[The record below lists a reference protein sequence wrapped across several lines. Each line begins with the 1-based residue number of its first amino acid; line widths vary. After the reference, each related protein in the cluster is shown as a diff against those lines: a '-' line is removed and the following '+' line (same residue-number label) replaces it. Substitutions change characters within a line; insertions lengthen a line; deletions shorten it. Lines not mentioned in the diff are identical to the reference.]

1 MHQNNLAELE
11 LQASTT
17 NPKEIIKQAVRSI
30 FVSPQ
35 ISTDVIGTESQSIIN
50 SNIDNPKPLDPAS
63 FPDQPRNGLSQLPA
77 TIANTLHLCKG
88 YNIKV
93 QYDVIRKK
101 LYIIIPGTLGTPDNS
116 DNVRMARIFSLANL
130 NGLPIGQLPSF
141 IEVIGDMHQRN
152 PVADWIKSKPW
163 DNTSRLKEFFATLT

>member
-93 QYDVIRKK
+93 
-101 LYIIIPGTLGTPDNS
+101 
-116 DNVRMARIFSLANL
+116 
-130 NGLPIGQLPSF
+130 
-141 IEVIGDMHQRN
+141 
-152 PVADWIKSKPW
+152 
-163 DNTSRLKEFFATLT
+163 